1 MFAPLKNCIML
12 AATLPVLICA
22 QGIAS
27 RGVKPQPRG
36 KPSGIP
42 FPVRFVDIA
51 EQAGINAVSY
61 YGPVDRADYIV
72 ETSGGGAA
80 FIDFDNDGWLDIFV
94 LTGSR
99 FDGSADQAVNRLY
112 RNRGDGTF
120 EDVTQKAGLAQGGW
134 AMSVAAGDID
144 NDGWEDL
151 FVAYWGQNRLYRNGR
166 GAFTDITA
174 QAGLA
179 ATRTDPPYWGSGATF
194 IDYDRDGDL
203 DLFVANYI
211 DFDPKKTPKPGG
223 SNNCNWKG
231 VPVACGPRGLP
242 PGRLWFY
249 ENQGNLRFADISDR
263 TGVSKIRGSYAMTAV
278 AVDIDGDGWTDIYVA
293 GDSTPSLLLRN
304 TGKGTFIDEGL
315 ERGIALNDDG
325 MEQAGMGIGVGD
337 FNLDGH
343 LDLFKTHFSDDT
355 SVLYRNDGKG
365 NFRDDTIRSGLAV
378 ETRFVG
384 WGAAITDLDNDGL
397 PDLVFVTGN
406 VYPETGAR
414 LPAYP
419 YKTPRVV
426 FRNLGGGKLE
436 QFIDEA
442 GPGIAAQHSSRGAA
456 FGDFDNDG
464 DIDAVVLNINE
475 RPSLLRNDN
484 SSSHRWIK
492 LLLIGSES
500 NRSAIGARAVL
511 RYGARVQAQ
520 TVMSQTSFYS
530 VNDRRLHFGLGKEES
545 ASVTICWPNGRKETL
560 ENLSAGRLIAIR
572 EGEGVIKQEPL
583 ARTDK

>member
-1 MFAPLKNCIML
+1 ML
-12 AATLPVLICA
+12 ATLKTCILVAALTPALLCA

-42 FPVRFVDIA
+42 FPVRFAD
-51 EQAGINAVSY
+51 AGESAGLTGVSF

-72 ETSGGGAA
+72 ETSGGGVA

-99 FDGSADQAVNRLY
+99 FDGSAGDAVNRLY

-151 FVAYWGQNRLYRNGR
+151 FVAYWGQNRLYHNRKGTF
-166 GAFTDITA
+166 ADITG
-174 QAGLA
+174 QAGLTA
-179 ATRTDPPYWGSGATF
+179 ARSEPPLWGSGATF

-223 SNNCNWKG
+223 SSNCNWKG
-231 VPVACGPRGLP
+231 VPVACGPRGLA
-242 PGRLWFY
+242 PGRLWFF
-249 ENQGNLRFADISDR
+249 ENQGNLRFADVSDR
-263 TGVSKIRGSYAMTAV
+263 SGVSKIRGSYAMTAV
-278 AVDIDGDGWTDIYVA
+278 AVDIDADGWTDIYVA

-325 MEQAGMGIGVGD
+325 MEQAGMGIGAGD

-355 SVLYRNDGKG
+355 NILYRNDGKG
-365 NFRDDTIRSGLAV
+365 NFRDDTISSGLAV

-384 WGAAITDLDNDGL
+384 WGAAIADLDNDGL
-397 PDLVFVTGN
+397 PDLFYVTGN
-406 VYPETGAR
+406 VYPETGKR

-436 QFIDEA
+436 QFIEQA
-442 GPGIAAQHSSRGAA
+442 GPGVAGAHSSRGAA

-464 DIDAVVLNINE
+464 DIDAVVLNLNE

-484 SSSHRWIK
+484 SASHRWIK
-492 LLLIGSES
+492 LLLTGSES
-500 NRSAIGARAVL
+500 NRSAIGAKVVL
-511 RYGARVQAQ
+511 RYGGRVQAQ
-520 TVMSQTSFYS
+520 TVMSQSSFYS

-545 ASVTICWPNGRKETL
+545 ASVTIHWPNGRRETYQ
-560 ENLSAGRLIAIR
+560 NLPAGRLITIR
-572 EGEGVIKQEPL
+572 EGEGVVKSETL
-583 ARTDK
+583 ARQVK